1 MTCVMN
7 NSVRI
12 PFRSYFELGATQVL
26 FSETVNVTHTTLKK
40 HKDSSWN
47 VLWHHYGKWLS
58 ILLQRTMCS
67 KLQLQCIAQREK
79 YHAFIMPLHKCT
91 RFFWG
96 TFYLTKLHF
105 WTYRHIFFIFW
116 LICSLC
122 LVEGIGEQNGGLTS
136 HLWFFMWMFY
146 VCGWCEGTKS
156 TRCKSNHCKIVL
168 LKYKSGNSHTGS
180 EFT

>member
-12 PFRSYFELGATQVL
+12 PFRSYFELGAKQEL
-26 FSETVNVTHTTLKK
+26 FSEIVNITHTTLKK
-40 HKDSSWN
+40 HKDSLEMYYGIIMESGWAFCCNAPCVPN
-47 VLWHHYGKWLS
+47 VPYFSGAFFIWPN
-58 ILLQRTMCS
+58 
-67 KLQLQCIAQREK
+67 CIFG
-79 YHAFIMPLHKCT
+79 HT
-91 RFFWG
+91 D
-96 TFYLTKLHF
+96 
-105 WTYRHIFFIFW
+105 TYFFIFW

-122 LVEGIGEQNGGLTS
+122 LVVGIGEHGRTS